1 MKKIPLAPA
10 DKSAQDPLP
19 PAPTAVPE
27 ALEILLLGGI
37 WWSVLILL
45 PLLQQPQMPF
55 DAEARILL
63 FKVQGLATV
72 AIALVLLVLR
82 VVAQGRQW
90 REHLRA
96 LLLLAGIAAAGVVLV
111 WQAQVNLAAGNLHH
125 YAAALQAILA
135 LAYFLTRRQGQTTH

>member
-10 DKSAQDPLP
+10 DKPASDSLP

-45 PLLQQPQMPF
+45 PLLQPPQTAF
-55 DAEARILL
+55 GADAQTLL
-63 FKVQGLATV
+63 IKVQGLATV

-82 VVAQGRQW
+82 VVTASSGW

-96 LLLLAGIAAAGVVLV
+96 LALLAGIAVAGVVLV

-125 YAAALQAILA
+125 YGAALQAILA
-135 LAYFLTRRQGQTTH
+135 LAYFLTRRHGQTAH